1 MTLEQVKKL
10 KQGDKVYFKTDKL
23 TAEELTVDK
32 VLLEDKIEVWFTD
45 NTYCP
50 LVDLDY
56 IFISKL
62 DCLKECK
69 KELSKRVNELNLL
82 LKQEK

>member
-1 MTLEQVKKL
+1 MTLEQAKKL
-10 KQGDKVYFKTDKL
+10 KQGDKVYFKTNKL
-23 TAEELTVDK
+23 MAEELTVDK
-32 VLLEDKIEVWFTD
+32 VLLEDKIEIWFTD

-56 IFISKL
+56 IFVNKS
-62 DCLKECK
+62 DCLEECK
-69 KELSKRVNELNLL
+69 KELSKRVEELNLL

>member
-1 MTLEQVKKL
+1 MTLEQVKNL

-23 TAEELTVDK
+23 IAEELIVDK
-32 VLLEDKIEVWFTD
+32 VLLDDKIEIWFTD

-69 KELSKRVNELNLL
+69 KELSKRVEELNLL
-82 LKQEK
+82 LRQEK

>member
-1 MTLEQVKKL
+1 MTLEQAKKL
-10 KQGDKVYFKTDKL
+10 KQGDKVYFKTNKL
-23 TAEELTVDK
+23 MAEELTVDK
-32 VLLEDKIEVWFTD
+32 VLLKDKIEIWFTD

-56 IFISKL
+56 FFISKS
-62 DCLKECK
+62 DCLEEYK
-69 KELSKRVNELNLL
+69 KELSKRVEELNLL

>member
-1 MTLEQVKKL
+1 MTLEQVKNL

-23 TAEELTVDK
+23 TVEELIVDK

-56 IFISKL
+56 IFINKL

-69 KELSKRVNELNLL
+69 KELGKRVKELNLL